1 MTKILTIFR
10 REFLNLVAKPSFWF
24 GMLVVPIIVGVVVL
38 IIALTSGVA
47 AAASAANKAGE
58 SKSQGVI
65 DLSGL
70 LSKQPG
76 VLATQPN
83 LQLLP
88 DEDEA
93 RALLA
98 AKRINSYYVVAA
110 DFVQSGAVRY
120 VADQFSPLDAEDR
133 TDGFERLLRLALLN
147 GDEEQLK
154 RYEQPVNVTRE
165 ARLAPEDLRRATDYS
180 PVPIFAAV
188 MFMGSLIGS
197 ASYLMQT
204 VTQEK
209 ENRVI
214 EVLMS
219 SVTPSQLLTGK
230 ILGLGLVGFLQMVM
244 WLGSTMIAL
253 PFLSRI
259 PVLTPYL
266 GVITFDAIAWA
277 IAFFVLGYFIY
288 AALMAGVGALM
299 PAAKEAG
306 SYSFFVMLPLVVPI
320 YLNTSITQNP
330 DGPLAVALSL
340 FPLSTPVAMTMRML
354 SSTVPWWQPALA
366 AVLMLGACALTLTL
380 AARVFRAQ
388 SLLRGNKP
396 SLQDVLQALRA

>member
-24 GMLVVPIIVGVVVL
+24 GMLVVPIIVGAVVL
-38 IIALTSGVA
+38 VIALTSGVA

-58 SKSQGVI
+58 TKSQGVI

-93 RALLA
+93 RTLLA
-98 AKRINSYYVVAA
+98 DKRINSYYVVAA

-165 ARLAPEDLRRATDYS
+165 ARLAPEDPRRAADFS

-230 ILGLGLVGFLQMVM
+230 ILGLGLVGFLQMIM

-259 PVLTPYL
+259 PMLTPYL

-277 IAFFVLGYFIY
+277 IVFFVLGYFIY

-366 AVLMLGACALTLTL
+366 AVFMLGACALTLKL

-396 SLQDVLQALRA
+396 SFQDVLLALRA